1 MIINK
6 PMIKNSY
13 TYKLV
18 VSDTD
23 TGEEKSF
30 MPIQIKEFQFK
41 VYPHKNLL
49 DDEVWNFI
57 HDVSIANSKT
67 AEEQATKVYNK

>member
-6 PMIKNSY
+6 PMIKKNY

-18 VSDTD
+18 VADTD

-30 MPIQIKEFQFK
+30 VPIQIKEFQLK
-41 VYPHKNLL
+41 VYTHKNLL

-57 HDVSIANSKT
+57 HDISIANSKT
-67 AEEQATKVYNK
+67 AEEQTIKVYNR